1 MNRGEVAGIWARRG
15 AAVVVGDEG
24 SRAMVGEDDVGDKD
38 SKSRAAGKK
47 GKMGGFIEYNR

>member
-1 MNRGEVAGIWARRG
+1 MWANCSWNTH
-15 AAVVVGDEG
+15 AAECKDVVGLEVFGDDD
-24 SRAMVGEDDVGDKD
+24 DDVGDKD

>member
-47 GKMGGFIEYNR
+47 GKNGRLYRI